1 MNSIPVRLC
10 DTILRDAHQS
20 LLATR
25 MRTED
30 MIGTPEMPI
39 AAMLDQVGYWSVE
52 MWGGATFDS
61 AMRFLNEDPWE
72 RIRKLKAQMPRTP
85 FQMLLRGQNVVGYK
99 HYPDDVLERF
109 IVKAHENGIDV
120 FRIFDALN
128 DVRNMRKAMEVVKR
142 EGGHVQA
149 AISYTISPVHSVDAF
164 VKMAHV
170 LEDLGADS
178 ICIKDMA
185 GLLSPYVSYE
195 LVSRLK
201 ADIDLPVQ
209 LHTHYTSGMAMA
221 TVLKAVEAGVDIV
234 DTAIS
239 SMAMVTSQPPTE
251 PLVRIL
257 QESPRDT
264 GLELSVLA
272 EISAYFA
279 EVRKKYA
286 AFESGLSGVDV
297 NVLQFQIPGGMLS
310 NLVAQLREQGA
321 EDRYDE
327 VLAEV
332 PRVRAEMGY
341 PPLVT
346 PSSQIVGT
354 QATLNVVLGE
364 RYKVIPAEVKNYVRG
379 YYGRPPAPIDPEVQ
393 KKIIGDEQPI
403 DCRPAD
409 LLPPGLEQARAE
421 IGDLARSE
429 EDVLS
434 YALFPQVARPFFERR
449 ARGGIAREALVAA
462 VAARLAAEAE
472 AEQATARRTA
482 AANGGSGTTA
492 GTADSAWKTAWRPQ
506 RGRWVGM
513 IDGAGGT
520 R

>member
-1 MNSIPVRLC
+1 MRDRPLNIC

-25 MRTED
+25 MRTDD
-30 MIGTPEMPI
+30 MLPI
-39 AAMLDQVGYWSVE
+39 AEKLDQVGYWSVE

-72 RIRKLKAQMPRTP
+72 RIRKLKGKMPNTP

-109 IVKAHENGIDV
+109 VVKAHENGIDV

-128 DVRNMRKAMEVVKR
+128 DVRNMRKAAEFVKR
-142 EGGHVQA
+142 EGA
-149 AISYTISPVHSVDAF
+149 LAEMSICYTISPVHNVDAF
-164 VKMAHV
+164 VEMAHV
-170 LEDLGADS
+170 LEDMGADT

-185 GLLSPYVSYE
+185 GLLSPYVAHE
-195 LVSRLK
+195 LVGRLK
-201 ADIDLPVQ
+201 SETNLPIH

-239 SMAMVTSQPPTE
+239 ALAMVTSQPPTE
-251 PLVRIL
+251 TLVRIL
-257 QESPRDT
+257 QESSRDT
-264 GLELSVLA
+264 GLDLNLLVEVSN
-272 EISAYFA
+272 YFA

-286 AFESGLSGVDV
+286 AFESGMKGVDV
-297 NVLQFQIPGGMLS
+297 RVLQFQIPGGMLS
-310 NLVAQLREQGA
+310 NLVSQLREQGA
-321 EDRYDE
+321 EDRYAE
-327 VLAEV
+327 VLEEV
-332 PRVRAEMGY
+332 PRVREEMGF

-364 RYKVIPAEVKNYVRG
+364 RYKVIPAEIKNYVRG
-379 YYGRPPAPIDPEVQ
+379 YYGRPPAAIDPEI
-393 KKIIGDEQPI
+393 KKKAIGNEEPI

-409 LLPPGLEQARAE
+409 LIPPAMEQAWAE
-421 IGDLARSE
+421 IGDLAETE
-429 EDVLS
+429 EDVIS
-434 YALFPQVARPFFERR
+434 YALFPQVARPFLERR
-449 ARGGIAREALVAA
+449 KKGGGARDALVAA
-462 VAARLAAEAE
+462 VAALIVQQYEHRPTMAA
-472 AEQATARRTA
+472 QK
-482 AANGGSGTTA
+482 A
-492 GTADSAWKTAWRPQ
+492 GISISPWKTAWRPQ
-506 RGRWVGM
+506 RGRWGGL
-513 IDGAGGT
+513 IDGAGGA

>member
-1 MNSIPVRLC
+1 MENKPVQIC

-25 MRTED
+25 MRTDD
-30 MIGTPEMPI
+30 MLPI
-39 AAMLDQVGYWSVE
+39 AEKLDQVGYWSVE

-72 RIRKLKAQMPRTP
+72 RVRKLKARMPRTR

-128 DVRNMRKAMEVVKR
+128 DVRNMQKAMEIVRR

-149 AISYTISPVHSVDAF
+149 ALSYTISPVHSVDAF

-170 LEDLGADS
+170 LEEIGTDT

-185 GLLSPYVSYE
+185 GLLSPYVAYE

-201 ADIDLPVQ
+201 AEVRAPIQ

-221 TVLKAVEAGVDIV
+221 TALKAIEAGVDTV

-239 SMAMVTSQPPTE
+239 SLALVTSQPPTE
-251 PLVRIL
+251 TLVRIL
-257 QESPRDT
+257 QETPRNT
-264 GLELSVLA
+264 GLDLSLLA
-272 EISAYFA
+272 EISNYFA

-286 AFESGLSGVDV
+286 AFESGMKGVDV

-310 NLVAQLREQGA
+310 NLVSQLREQGA
-321 EDRYDE
+321 EDRYPE
-327 VLAEV
+327 VLKEV
-332 PRVRAEMGY
+332 PRVRQELGY

-379 YYGRPPAPIDPEVQ
+379 YYGRPPAPIDPEIQ
-393 KKIIGDEQPI
+393 KKVIGDEQPFEG
-403 DCRPAD
+403 RPAD
-409 LLPPGLEQARAE
+409 LLAPAMEQARRE
-421 IGDLARSE
+421 IGDLAQSE
-429 EDVLS
+429 EDVIS

-449 ARGGIAREALVAA
+449 RAGAAAKEALVAA
-462 VAARLAAEAE
+462 IAARVVQESE
-472 AEQATARRTA
+472 VKA
-482 AANGGSGTTA
+482 AAAPAGKAAVTAQPGSG
-492 GTADSAWKTAWRPQ
+492 WKLSWRP
-506 RGRWVGM
+506 RDGRWGGL
-513 IDGAGGT
+513 IDGAGGA